1 MARSGI
7 APHVIEAV
15 LNHRSGIV
23 SGIAAV
29 YNRHDYYSE
38 KRDALER
45 WAQSATLVAVDA
57 QQHG

>member
-1 MARSGI
+1 M
-7 APHVIEAV
+7 IEAV

-23 SGIAAV
+23 SGIAAI

-45 WAQSATLVAVDA
+45 WAQSPPLAAVDA
-57 QQHG
+57 QQRE